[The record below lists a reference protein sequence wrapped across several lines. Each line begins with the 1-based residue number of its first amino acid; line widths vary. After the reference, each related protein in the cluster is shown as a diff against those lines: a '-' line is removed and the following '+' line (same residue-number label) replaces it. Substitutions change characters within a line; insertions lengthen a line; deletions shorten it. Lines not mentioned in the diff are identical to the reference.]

1 MGLFNFG
8 KAIAKF
14 TGEGAERQKVLTAAA
29 AACAL
34 VAYADKKAEP
44 EERET
49 TLALLLR
56 HKKIGTY
63 FDEKEIRE
71 AYNGAMSLVGD
82 AQGQRE
88 LRRQVEVMK
97 GQGEVSE
104 DIYLFGEVVAGEEP
118 SDVEKTVLQTLAKL
132 LDVSANG

>member
-44 EERET
+44 AERET

-63 FDEKEIRE
+63 FDEKEIRG
-71 AYNGAMSLVGD
+71 AFNAAMSLVGD

-88 LRRQVEVMK
+88 LRRQVQAME
-97 GQGEVSE
+97 GQGVLSE

-118 SDVEKTVLQTLAKL
+118 NDAEKVVLQALAKL
-132 LDVSANG
+132 LDLPANS